1 MKDIWLLI
9 FSAVTVITVFSIV
22 ICIFVYIPILS
33 YIIVILLIA
42 AGTFFYWRYILSFK
56 VEKKNMSPK
65 ITVKVMKDGNE
76 SFEVSFDVSKDTVCA
91 GRENNNDIVRKSA
104 DWIDEK
110 QFSVFKKSEENDIYY
125 IKNTSNNHSM
135 YTVGAEPEIVRGEYQ
150 LYSKSQNTFRIF
162 NPENEEY
169 YVEIIIEI

>member
-1 MKDIWLLI
+1 MYQK
-9 FSAVTVITVFSIV
+9 
-22 ICIFVYIPILS
+22 IPS
-33 YIIVILLIA
+33 VR
-42 AGTFFYWRYILSFK
+42 AG
-56 VEKKNMSPK
+56 K
-65 ITVKVMKDGNE
+65 I
-76 SFEVSFDVSKDTVCA
+76 
-91 GRENNNDIVRKSA
+91 SA

>member
-91 GRENNNDIVRKSA
+91 GREKNNDIV
-104 DWIDEK
+104 I
-110 QFSVFKKSEENDIYY
+110 KSEDCIVEN
-125 IKNTSNNHSM
+125 K
-135 YTVGAEPEIVRGEYQ
+135 
-150 LYSKSQNTFRIF
+150 FFIF
-162 NPENEEY
+162 TK
-169 YVEIIIEI
+169 

>member
-1 MKDIWLLI
+1 
-9 FSAVTVITVFSIV
+9 
-22 ICIFVYIPILS
+22 
-33 YIIVILLIA
+33 
-42 AGTFFYWRYILSFK
+42 
-56 VEKKNMSPK
+56 MSPK

-91 GRENNNDIVRKSA
+91 GRENNNDIVIKSA

-169 YVEIIIEI
+169 YVEIIIEIWDKEGEILKDILSRNLRKYIFAKCNNPTTNDIKSWKKYKIKLIYKNNNNRIYYYLFL